1 MPPESTTQAI
11 LEKAK
16 EPEKAYN
23 WLLAADC
30 YQQALHV
37 DSATVSSTPKIL
49 ERIGFC
55 YQLASRQTQNLEE
68 FRKLAQQAVKAYKDA
83 AALLEKQNQPET
95 QGKSL
100 ELYALAEY
108 VCSWLASSPSEKR
121 DMLNKSC
128 ELAKRSLD
136 AYKSKNNEVDYGRTT
151 NHLLTCLFD
160 RLYVASDFEE
170 ARKVGQEAMDYAD
183 KAIAILSKFK
193 DKEELLRA
201 YSIASLVGW
210 QLANVVQVEEKAQ
223 KELAEKTIDYSEK
236 ALELAKEVDNPY
248 YAALSDWAATLCTLL
263 FTEKAELALK
273 YAEKTL
279 EHGTYVRDNYLKG
292 VALYLLTFVTDW
304 MMVREAD
311 PDRKKEDALK
321 IVSYSED
328 AIQCLETIAQHLFI
342 AETCMFYAEGY
353 FTLGHD
359 VETSPEERR
368 VALEKGVN
376 IGRKAL
382 KHAIQTGSLDATGS
396 AFHALSKALYFY
408 SNVEN
413 RKSERTS
420 LLQEALDCRK
430 EVDKIIQKAFPS
442 NGWLIGVSKN
452 YQGLLEADLAKVE
465 TDHIKKKALLERAV
479 SIMEDG
485 ISHCKKWISSRPV
498 PTQPI
503 GESARAGALGK
514 YEDELG
520 TLLNGLFLL
529 TKEKILLYRAIET
542 HEDAITQFKKAD
554 MPTRVAESYWKMAR
568 DQNRLGE
575 YQKAAASFEN
585 ASAQYLL
592 SAKNVSHFAGFYKEH
607 ALYMKAWCEIEKAN
621 LAHEN
626 EDYASAMRHYDATA
640 TFLKQTK
647 SWRYLSS
654 DFFAWSLL
662 EQAEDLSRKEKSIES
677 METFEKAAESFR
689 KAKDASGE
697 EIDKMQNPD
706 EKEMATEL
714 SKASVHRIDYCLAR
728 KDVEEARIL
737 DRKGEH
743 SQSAD
748 KYNSAADAFEK
759 MLKTTET
766 EADRKEI
773 EPFYYMCRAWHKMKI
788 AEKSASPE
796 LYREASAL
804 FSQAKEHSA
813 RDRTTL
819 LASGNNAFC
828 KALEHGTE
836 FEATREKEHFSR
848 TKQYLES
855 AADYYLRAGFDNAS
869 EWTNATEMLF
879 DAYNYM
885 IMAEVEDDPQK
896 KTRTYLLA
904 EKCLERSATLYG
916 EAGYIS
922 KKEEVFKTL
931 RKVVEKRE
939 FALSLGKLFTAPDD
953 ALSPSAISAPRLTV
967 EEPVGLDKF
976 EHAFLQ
982 ANLVVDKKEM
992 LIGESLS
999 LEVQLAN
1006 SGKDSAFLTVAEDM
1020 FPEGF
1025 EVIEK
1030 PERCAVDDRLLNLK
1044 GKKLAPLETGEIRL
1058 RLRPREKGEFTF
1070 APTIQFMDEAG
1081 GQKSLKL
1088 EQVTINVK
1096 EMGIRSW
1103 LRGQG

>member
-1 MPPESTTQAI
+1 MPSESTAKAI
-11 LEKAK
+11 FEKAK
-16 EPEKAYN
+16 EMEKAYN
-23 WLLAADC
+23 WLLAANC

-49 ERIGFC
+49 ERIGLC

-68 FRKLAQQAVKAYKDA
+68 FQKLAQQAVKAYKNA
-83 AALLEKQNQPET
+83 AALLEKQNTPEN

-100 ELYALAEY
+100 ELSALAEY
-108 VCSWLASSPSEKR
+108 VCSWLASNPSEKR

-128 ELAKRSLD
+128 ESAKRSLE
-136 AYKSKNNEVDYGRTT
+136 AYEGKNSEVDYGRTS
-151 NHLLTCLFD
+151 NHLLTSLFD
-160 RLYVASDFEE
+160 RLHVASDFED
-170 ARKVGQEAMDYAD
+170 ARNVGQEAMDYAS
-183 KAIAILSKFK
+183 KAITFLSKSR

-210 QLANVVQVEEKAQ
+210 QLANVVEGEEKTQ
-223 KELAEKTIDYSEK
+223 KELAEKTIEYSEK
-236 ALELAKEVDNPY
+236 ALEAAKMIDNHY
-248 YAALSDWAATLCTLL
+248 YAALSYWAATLCTLL
-263 FTEKAELALK
+263 FTEKIELALK

-279 EHGTYVRDNYLKG
+279 EHGTHVRDNYLKG

-311 PDRKKEDALK
+311 PDRKREDALK

-328 AIQCLETIAQHLFI
+328 AILCLEAVAQHFFI

-359 VETSPEERR
+359 VEASPEERQ
-368 VALEKGVN
+368 VALEKGVI

-382 KHAIQTGSLDATGS
+382 ENAVQTDSQDATGS
-396 AFHALSKALYFY
+396 ALHALSKALHFY
-408 SNVEN
+408 SNIET
-413 RKSERTS
+413 RKAEKTR
-420 LLQEALDCRK
+420 LLQEAVDCRK
-430 EVDKIIQKAFPS
+430 EFGKIVQKAFPS
-442 NGWLIGVSKN
+442 NEWLNGVNKN

-465 TDHIKKKALLERAV
+465 TDFIKKKAFLERAV
-479 SIMEDG
+479 STMEDG

-498 PTQPI
+498 STQPS
-503 GESARAGALGK
+503 GESARAGALGR

-520 TLLNGLFLL
+520 TLLNDLFLL
-529 TKEKILLYRAIET
+529 TREKRVLYRAIET
-542 HEDAITQFKKAD
+542 HVDAIAQFKKAD

-575 YQKAAASFEN
+575 YQKAAANFEN
-585 ASAQYLL
+585 AARQYLL
-592 SAKNVSHFAGFYKEH
+592 SAENISHFTEFYREH
-607 ALYMKAWCEIEKAN
+607 GLYMKAWCEIEKAS
-621 LAHEN
+621 LAHEH
-626 EDYASAMRHYDATA
+626 EDYASAMKHYDATA
-640 TFLKQTK
+640 TFLKQAK
-647 SWRYLSS
+647 SWCYLSS
-654 DFFAWSLL
+654 DFLAWSLL
-662 EQAEDLSRKEKSIES
+662 EQAEDLSRKERSTES
-677 METFEKAAESFR
+677 MEIFEKAADSF
-689 KAKDASGE
+689 KEAKEASGE
-697 EIDKMQNPD
+697 EIDKIQNPD
-706 EKEMATEL
+706 EKEMAMEL
-714 SKASVHRIDYCLAR
+714 CKAFVRRKDYCLAR

-748 KYNSAADAFEK
+748 KYSSAADAFGK

-773 EPFYYMCRAWHKMKI
+773 EPFYYMCLAWQKMKI
-788 AEKSASPE
+788 ADKSASPE
-796 LYREASAL
+796 LYREASKL
-804 FSQAKEHSA
+804 FSQAKEHSTK
-813 RDRTTL
+813 DRTTL

-836 FEATREKEHFSR
+836 FEATREREHFSK

-885 IMAEVEDDPQK
+885 IMAEIEDDPQK
-896 KTRTYLLA
+896 KTKTYLLA
-904 EKCLERSATLYG
+904 ERCLERSATLYG
-916 EAGYIS
+916 EAGYIN
-922 KKEEVFKTL
+922 KKEEVLKTL
-931 RKVVEKRE
+931 GKVVEKSE
-939 FALSLGKLFTAPDD
+939 FALSLGRLFTAPDD
-953 ALSPSAISAPRLTV
+953 ALSPRAMSAPRLSV
-967 EEPVGLDKF
+967 EEPVGLYKF

-982 ANLVVDKKEM
+982 ASLTIDKKEM
-992 LIGESLS
+992 LIGENLS
-999 LEVQLAN
+999 LELQLAN
-1006 SGKDSAFLTVAEDM
+1006 SGKDAAFLTRAEDI

-1025 EVIEK
+1025 DVIEK
-1030 PERCAVDDRLLNLK
+1030 PERCVVDDRFLNLK
-1044 GKKLAPLETGEIRL
+1044 GKRLAPLETGEIRL

-1070 APTIQFMDEAG
+1070 APTIQFIDEAG
-1081 GQKSLKL
+1081 EQRSLKL